1 MNNTPR
7 RMALSVQGQY
17 RLTRPKLDDIVAIIT
32 ERGYEIIDFEPE
44 SEALTLLTG
53 ELALTPDILSQNA
66 FVYQRGG
73 VRLVFIKISLTSEEK
88 LYVLAHELGHIVLGH
103 TTNGSS
109 SIAEEYEANEFVH
122 YLLNPSLMLQGR
134 VGVRNHTRAS
144 IALLI
149 IAVLLVVGVVVAN
162 YWIDKTKYA
171 GEYYVTPYG
180 TKYHRRECSVIRD
193 RTNLKKLTVEEF
205 DDYDPCKLCLPELQ
219 K

>member
-134 VGVRNHTRAS
+134 VGIRNHTRAS